1 MEQFLN
7 EEHSFNDY
15 VQEVRKFKGKID
27 EITYNLEK
35 IVRRGMFE
43 IHCHELIRSLAK
55 RAEVCMT
62 RLLDRM
68 VKDHRE
74 SGEE

>member
-1 MEQFLN
+1 
-7 EEHSFNDY
+7 
-15 VQEVRKFKGKID
+15 
-27 EITYNLEK
+27 LEK

-43 IHCHELIRSLAK
+43 IHCHDLIRSLAK
-55 RAEVCMT
+55 RAEVCMN
-62 RLLDRM
+62 RLLERM